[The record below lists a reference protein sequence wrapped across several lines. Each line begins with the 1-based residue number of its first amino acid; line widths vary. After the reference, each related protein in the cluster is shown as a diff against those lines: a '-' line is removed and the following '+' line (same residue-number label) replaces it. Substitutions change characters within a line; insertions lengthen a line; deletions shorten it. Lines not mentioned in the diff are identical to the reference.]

1 MKTGLQIDILI
12 YFLLENKYIYHY
24 HISQRNKIKFY
35 DTKNELLKYSERIRF
50 TIHKLT
56 CELINNAS

>member
-12 YFLLENKYIYHY
+12 YFLLENKYIYRY
-24 HISQRNKIKFY
+24 HISRRNKIKFY
-35 DTKNELLKYSERIRF
+35 DTKNELLKYLERIRF